1 MGVRPGMGLATA
13 HALVP
18 GLRVGTRNT
27 AVEREALEAIALW
40 LCRFTPSVSPEPPRS
55 MLGEVEGS
63 LRLFGG
69 ARALLDDL
77 KRGLS
82 DLGFD
87 ASIAMGRTPRAAL
100 WRAAGGGGRL
110 EDLPVMVA
118 GLDEP
123 ALDFLR
129 GVGVASIGDLMRLP
143 RAGLARRVGPRLLDD
158 IDRALGTRPEVRAF
172 FVPPATFSAKLELPG
187 EVTEAQAVLFAARRL
202 LVQLEA
208 FLVARHAGVR
218 RFVLTLLHRH
228 ARPQAVAVSL
238 AAPLRDAGHFL
249 LLLRER
255 LAAVRLA
262 DPVDAIRLEADDLA
276 PLAGRSGSLF
286 GDGRA
291 GAEGWLRLIERLR
304 ARLGEHAVHGLA
316 VHPEHRPEHAWCTVK
331 DVAQRRVEP
340 GTQVLRVPD
349 AAGPR
354 PLWLLDPPRRLGESD
369 FTLLAG
375 PERIESGWWDG
386 GEVLRDYFIAQA
398 RDTALLWIYRE
409 RRLQEG
415 GWFLHGIFA

>member
-1 MGVRPGMGLATA
+1 MGVRPGMGLAAA
-13 HALVP
+13 HALAP
-18 GLRVGTRNT
+18 ELRVGTRKPS
-27 AVEREALEAIALW
+27 AEREALEAIALW

-55 MLGEVEGS
+55 MLGEIEGS

-69 ARALLDDL
+69 ARALLADL

-82 DLGFD
+82 DLGFE

-110 EDLPVMVA
+110 EDLPVTVA
-118 GLDEP
+118 GLDE
-123 ALDFLR
+123 AKLDFLL
-129 GVGVASIGDLMRLP
+129 GVGVHSIGDLMRLP
-143 RAGLARRVGPRLLDD
+143 RAGLARRVGPGLLDD
-158 IDRALGTRPEVRAF
+158 VDRALGVRPEARAF
-172 FVPPATFSAKLELPG
+172 FMPPAAFSAKLELPG

-202 LVQLEA
+202 LAQLEA

-218 RFVLTLLHRH
+218 GFVLTLLHRH
-228 ARPQAVAVSL
+228 ARSRAVAVSL

-249 LLLRER
+249 VLLRER
-255 LAAVRLA
+255 IDAVKLA
-262 DPVDAIRLEADDLA
+262 DPVDEIRVEADELA

-286 GDGRA
+286 GDERA
-291 GAEGWLRLIERLR
+291 DTEGWLRLIERLR

-316 VHPEHRPEHAWCTVK
+316 VHPEHRPEHAWC
-331 DVAQRRVEP
+331 RVEP
-340 GTQVLRVPD
+340 GAKVLQVPD
-349 AAGPR
+349 EAGPR
-354 PLWLLDPPRRLGESD
+354 PLWLLDPPRRLGESE

-409 RRLQEG
+409 RRLQG

>member
-1 MGVRPGMGLATA
+1 MGVRPRMGLAAA

-18 GLRVGTRNT
+18 ALRVGTRNPS
-27 AVEREALEAIALW
+27 AEHEALEAIALW

-55 MLGEVEGS
+55 MLGEIEGS

-69 ARALLDDL
+69 ARALLGDL

-82 DLGFD
+82 DLGFQ

-110 EDLPVMVA
+110 EDLPVTVA
-118 GLDEP
+118 GPD
-123 ALDFLR
+123 AVTLDFLR
-129 GVGVASIGDLMRLP
+129 GVGVDSIGDLMRLP
-143 RAGLARRVGPRLLDD
+143 RAGLARRVGPGLLDD
-158 IDRALGTRPEVRAF
+158 VDRALGVRPEVRAF
-172 FVPPATFSAKLELPG
+172 FIPPEAFSAKLELPG
-187 EVTEAQAVLFAARRL
+187 EVTEAQTVLFAARRL
-202 LVQLEA
+202 LMQLEA

-218 RFVLTLLHRH
+218 RFVLLLLHRH
-228 ARPQAVAVSL
+228 AKPRVVDVAL

-255 LAAVRLA
+255 LDTVRLA
-262 DPVDAIRLEADDLA
+262 DPVDAISLEAGDLA

-286 GDGRA
+286 GDERA
-291 GAEGWLRLIERLR
+291 DAEGWLRLIERLR

-316 VHPEHRPEHAWCTVK
+316 VHPEHRPEHAWCTVN
-331 DVAQRRVEP
+331 DVAQSRVEP
-340 GTQVLRVPD
+340 GAKVLQVPD
-349 AAGPR
+349 VAGPR

-386 GEVLRDYFIAQA
+386 GEVLRDYFIAQS

-409 RRLQEG
+409 RRLQG